1 MNLALVAG
9 GLLAACGGVGSG
21 STPPGTQ
28 GMQAFSQRTVVGPT
42 KPGTVWP
49 NAARCAQEHR
59 HATLSPA
66 GEKMRFPK
74 DCGVTGYF
82 SVPGITNPGPPS
94 YTQVMYLCVS
104 PDPIYISG
112 QCSGGRSDKN
122 CLEASSTFWYAT
134 AAQEYG
140 YRDEPTDYTSNKFPI
155 KFNSS
160 TLVVPGNQSG
170 LCVVDGGTQDVI
182 QDDFA
187 SGHTVTPQGDTI
199 HLEVVLP
206 ASYNSELPGGD
217 ALNLFFES
225 TPSSS

>member
-28 GMQAFSQRTVVGPT
+28 GMQAFSQRTVVAPT
-42 KPGTVWP
+42 KPGTVRP
-49 NAARCAQEHR
+49 NASSCDQKHR
-59 HATLSPA
+59 NATLTTA

-82 SVPGITNPGPPS
+82 RVPGITNPSPS
-94 YTQVMYLCVS
+94 DPQVIYLCVS
-104 PDPIYISG
+104 PDPIYVSG
-112 QCSGGRSDKN
+112 HCSGGRSNKN
-122 CLEASSTFWYAT
+122 CTEANSTFWYAT

-155 KFNSS
+155 KFTSS
-160 TLVVPGNQSG
+160 TLVVPGNQYG
-170 LCVVDGGTQDVI
+170 LCVVDGITQDVI